1 MPFSNPIVAGE
12 ELIRT
17 SIKSPGFTTGV
28 TGWRIAA
35 DGSAEFNNLISRG
48 YVGGPQGNFDAVSA
62 NVSLRYQG
70 VELQTILDAA
80 TNRISALE
88 AALTTNPPVQVIA
101 RGYLPNNGIGYSA
114 GLGVNVGIGYIGANL
129 TAGKT
134 YRIITS
140 PFWFNANAV
149 NTSVRLGVSFTTDG
163 TIPAA
168 TLAAV
173 GSTLSLGWIEAAIPQ
188 FYISLPFDYTF
199 TVSNTAQW
207 NFLFFLDNTSG
218 GNRPSTAVI
227 KTFNGTFVTVEDL
240 GPNLPNTLY
249 SSFTPPPPP
258 PPTKTR
264 YTINQFATATT
275 AYKES
280 GAIMN
285 NNLEMYQGTD
295 PSGYNGNEASDSFFR
310 GTGPNTLS
318 YMRATGAND
327 GSIEVLSLGGLWRH
341 WYYNS
346 GGTMRLGFVDSV
358 TGYHFL
364 GDYNFGGAPYGY
376 NINLIG
382 TLAQSS
388 ILAGNF
394 VGFTYGYSHSSP
406 AGNLNFYGYQDGA
419 GQTNPP
425 IFHAQWYI

>member
-62 NVSLRYQG
+62 NVSLRYRG

-129 TAGKT
+129 IAGKT

-140 PFWFNANAV
+140 PFWFNASAV

-168 TLAAV
+168 T
-173 GSTLSLGWIEAAIPQ
+173 
-188 FYISLPFDYTF
+188 SLP
-199 TVSNTAQW
+199 AA
-207 NFLFFLDNTSG
+207 
-218 GNRPSTAVI
+218 P
-227 KTFNGTFVTVEDL
+227 
-240 GPNLPNTLY
+240 
-249 SSFTPPPPP
+249 
-258 PPTKTR
+258 R
-264 YTINQFATATT
+264 Y
-275 AYKES
+275 
-280 GAIMN
+280 
-285 NNLEMYQGTD
+285 L
-295 PSGYNGNEASDSFFR
+295 
-310 GTGPNTLS
+310 
-318 YMRATGAND
+318 
-327 GSIEVLSLGGLWRH
+327 LW
-341 WYYNS
+341 
-346 GGTMRLGFVDSV
+346 
-358 TGYHFL
+358 
-364 GDYNFGGAPYGY
+364 
-376 NINLIG
+376 
-382 TLAQSS
+382 
-388 ILAGNF
+388 
-394 VGFTYGYSHSSP
+394 
-406 AGNLNFYGYQDGA
+406 
-419 GQTNPP
+419 
-425 IFHAQWYI
+425 